1 MPRWGIVPCGG
12 SWGRRPSLGDA
23 GFPTPQRRGTC
34 RAGGPSSSRER
45 GRPRTRHLARKLG
58 ILDAQN
64 TRGHIQPPPP
74 LTLHAFY
81 FVAAERRP
89 GIRQTHV
96 PLRRETRPR
105 RFHSERASGVGKL
118 DSKLSTRRMRVR
130 KRGETGVRP
139 CTNASAEVMVRMPP
153 GLAISL
159 QRRHH
164 VSCSHAAAAGHPR
177 QIPVP

>member
-1 MPRWGIVPCGG
+1 MRRAIGCCKRACAVDLPRSAAP
-12 SWGRRPSLGDA
+12 GDA
-23 GFPTPQRRGTC
+23 PRRGKRPAPGLATWSE
-34 RAGGPSSSRER
+34 SS
-45 GRPRTRHLARKLG
+45 G
-58 ILDAQN
+58 IWMGK
-64 TRGHIQPPPP
+64 TPGGHIQPPPP
-74 LTLHAFY
+74 LTLRAFY